1 MNLTRLAIPMFSKL
15 TPAPLQPLSESS
27 GAKRRSVLHDG
38 ISIKGDW
45 TSDGVVEFGGEI
57 IGDLTADVLVLT
69 PEGRVIGNVR
79 ARNVT
84 IEGRLDGTVSAL
96 SVVVKT
102 QAKVTA
108 EIVAEQIS
116 IEAGAQVQGKIRVVG
131 KDA

>member
-1 MNLTRLAIPMFSKL
+1 MFSKL
-15 TPAPLQPLSESS
+15 TPAPLQALPESS